1 MSDLQ
6 SLKDFLVLT
15 RLRSFTRAAEKC
27 HVTTSGLSRRI
38 QNLETW
44 LGAPL
49 FDRNKPQ
56 LELTQAGEL
65 LMDAAGDAVATLE
78 SVRNTVRKLAA
89 TEENQIR
96 IAAPHVMSSV
106 FFPSWLPRL
115 HSQFGQAR
123 FNVMSAVL
131 PECLAALERG
141 EVDFVVTFVDA
152 GGGIAK
158 RAQDTVFSVAE
169 SLELEQERLI
179 PVSVPGVRG
188 VARHILRPSSSVA
201 FLDYS
206 NECSLGWALQEAH
219 QHMPDLPSLTA
230 EHGSSLAENI
240 RLMALTGLGLAWLP
254 ETLVREDLSTKRLVR
269 AGGKCYDVPLSIM
282 ILRKSIRLG
291 RRAEELWDALKFVEL
306 NSQELSQDITLKV
319 A

>member
-6 SLKDFLVLT
+6 TLKDFLVLT

-56 LELTQAGEL
+56 LELTPAGEL
-65 LMDAAGDAVATLE
+65 LVNAASDAVATLE
-78 SVRNTVRKLAA
+78 SVRNAVRRRAGS
-89 TEENQIR
+89 EQNQIR

-131 PECLAALERG
+131 PECLAALEQG

-158 RAQDTVFSVAE
+158 RAQDTVFSIAE

-188 VARHILRPSSSVA
+188 VARHVLGSSSSVA

-206 NECSLGWALQEAH
+206 NECSLGWALQEAQ
-219 QHMPDLPSLTA
+219 QHMPDLPNLTA
-230 EHGSSLAENI
+230 EHGSSLAESI

-254 ETLVREDLSTKRLVR
+254 ETLVREDLTTKRLVR
-269 AGGKCYDVPLSIM
+269 AAGVGYDVALSIK

-291 RRAEELWDALKFVEL
+291 LRAEELWEALKSVEAG
-306 NSQELSQDITLKV
+306 QESLSHDTTLKV

>member
-6 SLKDFLVLT
+6 TFKDFLVLT

-49 FDRNKPQ
+49 FDRSKAQ
-56 LELTQAGEL
+56 LELTAAGEL
-65 LMDAAGDAVATLE
+65 LRDAAADAVATLE
-78 SVRNTVRKLAA
+78 SVRTAVRKRAD
-89 TEENQIR
+89 TEQSQIR
-96 IAAPHVMSSV
+96 MAAPHVMSSV
-106 FFPSWLPRL
+106 FFPRWLPRL

-131 PECLAALERG
+131 PECLAALAQG

-152 GGGIAK
+152 DGAIAK
-158 RAQDTVFSVAE
+158 RMQDTTFSIAE
-169 SLELEQERLI
+169 WLDLEQERLI
-179 PVSVPGVRG
+179 PVSVPSVRG
-188 VARHILRPSSSVA
+188 VAMHALGSSPSVA
-201 FLDYS
+201 YLDYS
-206 NECSLGWALQEAH
+206 RECSLGWALQEAQ
-219 QHMPDLPSLTA
+219 QHMPGLPSFTA
-230 EHGSSLAENI
+230 EHGSSLAESI
-240 RLMALTGLGLAWLP
+240 RLMALTGFGLAWLP

-269 AGGKCYDVPLSIM
+269 AATEAYDVTLSIR
-282 ILRKSIRLG
+282 ILRRSVALG
-291 RRAEELWDALKFVEL
+291 QRAEELWEALRSTEARSLAPSRDAA
-306 NSQELSQDITLKV
+306 LKV